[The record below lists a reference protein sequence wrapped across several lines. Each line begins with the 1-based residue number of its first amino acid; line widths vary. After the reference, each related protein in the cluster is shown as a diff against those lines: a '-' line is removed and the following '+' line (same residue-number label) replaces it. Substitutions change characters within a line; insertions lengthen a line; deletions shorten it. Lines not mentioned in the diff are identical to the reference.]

1 MASYIENGPILNL
14 SPSSSAF
21 EIEITFIGLINTS
34 TPIRKLG
41 DAVFLA
47 VGYKVIFTIY
57 L

>member
-21 EIEITFIGLINTS
+21 GIEITFIGLINTS